1 MSVFVPEKATLKYL
15 NDHTVQHTMRVKHM
29 GQLDSYLNETQQQ
42 RTPKTKR
49 LDAWESYGPAIVT
62 ALLLS
67 K

>member
-1 MSVFVPEKATLKYL
+1 
-15 NDHTVQHTMRVKHM
+15 MRVKHM

-42 RTPKTKR
+42 RSPKTKR